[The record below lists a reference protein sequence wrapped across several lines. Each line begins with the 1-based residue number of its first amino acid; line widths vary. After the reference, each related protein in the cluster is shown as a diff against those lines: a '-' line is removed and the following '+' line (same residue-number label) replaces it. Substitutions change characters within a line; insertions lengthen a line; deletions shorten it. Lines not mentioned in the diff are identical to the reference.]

1 MVIHNKNS
9 FTGKIASRTNGK
21 ADCAARLRQ
30 AREAAGFKSAAEAIE
45 RFRFT
50 ASTYMAHENG
60 QNGIR
65 VEPAQAYARAF
76 GVDPGWLLTGASAAP
91 LKNPPAKNSRGQKSP
106 QSGTRETQPPRPSP
120 VYTAERWPRDLR
132 VLGMA
137 ECGPD
142 GWSLWNGE
150 VIEMTS
156 RPPNLAG
163 AALAYAV
170 YVVGSSMEPRYH
182 GGELVYVHPGRPVD
196 VGAYVLVQ
204 VKPRNGDAHAFDA
217 QGGDAHSFG
226 DAPRAVVKRLVRR
239 SATKVTLE
247 QFNPK
252 KTIELKTSDIISI
265 HRVVG
270 SGEA

>member
-1 MVIHNKNS
+1 MSINRQTS
-9 FTGKIASRTNGK
+9 ASRL
-21 ADCAARLRQ
+21 RL
-30 AREAAGFKSAAEAIE
+30 AREAAGFKSASEAVE
-45 RFRFT
+45 KFRWR

-65 VEPAQAYARAF
+65 TEPALAYARAF
-76 GVDPGWLLTGASAAP
+76 GVDAGWILTGSGSGP
-91 LKNPPAKNSRGQKSP
+91 GRISGKNTPTTMRSVA
-106 QSGTRETQPPRPSP
+106 RETTGVRVGADYSG
-120 VYTAERWPRDLR
+120 ERWPRDLR

-163 AALAYAV
+163 AAQAYAV
-170 YVVGSSMEPRYH
+170 YVVGDSMEPRYH
-182 GGELVYVHPGRPVD
+182 SGELVYVHPGRPVD

-204 VKPRNGDAHAFDA
+204 VKPAHD
-217 QGGDAHSFG
+217 G
-226 DAPRAVVKRLVRR
+226 DAPKAVVKRLVRR

>member
-1 MVIHNKNS
+1 MAINKQIS
-9 FTGKIASRTNGK
+9 VKS
-21 ADCAARLRQ
+21 DQAARLRA
-30 AREAAGFKSAAEAIE
+30 AREAAGFKSASDAAQ
-45 RFRFT
+45 RFRWR

-65 VEPAQAYARAF
+65 TEPALAYARAF
-76 GVDPGWLLTGASAAP
+76 GVDPGWLMTGLRADRPEAAQRGERQRSSR
-91 LKNPPAKNSRGQKSP
+91 ASRGQHETGTAP
-106 QSGTRETQPPRPSP
+106 VDALYSG
-120 VYTAERWPRDLR
+120 ERWPRDLR

-163 AALAYAV
+163 AMLAYAV
-170 YVVGSSMEPRYH
+170 YVVGDSMEPRYH
-182 GGELVYVHPGRPVD
+182 SGELVYVHPGRPVD

-204 VKPRNGDAHAFDA
+204 VKPKED
-217 QGGDAHSFG
+217 G

-239 SATKVTLE
+239 SATKMTLE

-252 KTIELKTSDIISI
+252 KTIELKTSDILSM

>member
-1 MVIHNKNS
+1 MLRVAWEGRTMTINRQNS
-9 FTGKIASRTNGK
+9 AS
-21 ADCAARLRQ
+21 RLRQ
-30 AREAAGFKSAAEAIE
+30 AREAAGFKSASEAIE
-45 RFRFT
+45 KFRWR

-65 VEPAQAYARAF
+65 TEPALAYARAF
-76 GVDPGWLLTGASAAP
+76 GVDPGWIMVGTGKGPAKISDTRAPTTSRGVARETETAAAP
-91 LKNPPAKNSRGQKSP
+91 NLY
-106 QSGTRETQPPRPSP
+106 SG
-120 VYTAERWPRDLR
+120 ERWPRDLR

-182 GGELVYVHPGRPVD
+182 SGELVYVHPGRPVD

-204 VKPRNGDAHAFDA
+204 VKPREEGE
-217 QGGDAHSFG
+217 
-226 DAPRAVVKRLVRR
+226 APKAVVKRLVRR

-252 KTIELKTSDIISI
+252 KTIELKTSDILSM

>member
-1 MVIHNKNS
+1 MNKS
-9 FTGKIASRTNGK
+9 TSAKS
-21 ADCAARLRQ
+21 DQAARLRR
-30 AREAAGFKSAAEAIE
+30 AREAAGFKSASDAVQ
-45 RFRFT
+45 RFRWRV
-50 ASTYMAHENG
+50 STYMAHENG

-65 VEPAQAYARAF
+65 TEPALVYAKAYGVEP
-76 GVDPGWLLTGASAAP
+76 GWILTGLGLGPGAPKSQQSASAQQGA
-91 LKNPPAKNSRGQKSP
+91 
-106 QSGTRETQPPRPSP
+106 RETQTAPGASVYSP
-120 VYTAERWPRDLR
+120 ERWPRDLR

-170 YVVGSSMEPRYH
+170 YVVGDSMEPRYH
-182 GGELVYVHPGRPVD
+182 SGELVYVHPGRPVD

-204 VKPRNGDAHAFDA
+204 VKPAHD
-217 QGGDAHSFG
+217 GE
-226 DAPRAVVKRLVRR
+226 APKAVVKRLVRR

-247 QFNPK
+247 QFNPR
-252 KTIELKTSDIISI
+252 KTVELKASDIISM

>member
-1 MVIHNKNS
+1 MAINKQIS
-9 FTGKIASRTNGK
+9 AKS
-21 ADCAARLRQ
+21 DQAARLRA
-30 AREAAGFKSAAEAIE
+30 AREAAGFKSASDAAQ
-45 RFRFT
+45 RFRWR

-65 VEPAQAYARAF
+65 TEPALAYARAF
-76 GVDPGWLLTGASAAP
+76 GVDPGWLMTGIGKELEKSTGKNSTAKNTRARETHAAPASAIY
-91 LKNPPAKNSRGQKSP
+91 
-106 QSGTRETQPPRPSP
+106 SG
-120 VYTAERWPRDLR
+120 ERWPRDLR

-163 AALAYAV
+163 AMLAYAV
-170 YVVGSSMEPRYH
+170 YVVGDSMEPRYH
-182 GGELVYVHPGRPVD
+182 SGELVYVHPGRPVD

-204 VKPRNGDAHAFDA
+204 VKPKED
-217 QGGDAHSFG
+217 G

-252 KTIELKTSDIISI
+252 KTIELKSSDILSM